1 MFSIINSFY
10 LLQKLN
16 LLPESPKMGEKN
28 WPPVNKTLERFKHLQ
43 MKLLF
48 NNNLTFTHDNLTKGT
63 QKFPK

>member
-1 MFSIINSFY
+1 MISIINSSY

-16 LLPESPKMGEKN
+16 LLLESPKMGENN
-28 WPPVNKTLERFKHLQ
+28 WLPVNKTLERFKHLQ

-48 NNNLTFTHDNLTKGT
+48 NNNLIFTDDNPTKGT